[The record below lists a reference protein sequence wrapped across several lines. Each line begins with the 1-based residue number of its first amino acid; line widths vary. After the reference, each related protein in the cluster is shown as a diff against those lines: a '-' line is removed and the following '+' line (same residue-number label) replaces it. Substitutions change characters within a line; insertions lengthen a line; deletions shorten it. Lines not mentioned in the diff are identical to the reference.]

1 VTPFWPLRL
10 VKSQPSD
17 GGIDGMQT
25 KNLDLYGSPP
35 IPWERATSQFEQRE
49 FHGGGGTYWLSTTC
63 ADGRPH
69 AAGVLGVWIDGVL
82 YFASGAR
89 TLKSRNLQ
97 ADSRCVVSAS
107 LADLD
112 VVMEGRAIR
121 VTDRKT
127 LERVS
132 SEFVQRGWP
141 TEVSGDTLTAAW
153 GAPSAPPPWH
163 LYAVS
168 PSVAFGVG
176 TAETTG
182 ATRWSF
188 D

>member
-1 VTPFWPLRL
+1 M
-10 VKSQPSD
+10 D
-17 GGIDGMQT
+17 T
-25 KNLDLYGSPP
+25 KNLDLYGNPP
-35 IPWERATSQFEQRE
+35 IPWERATSQFERRE
-49 FHGGGGTYWLSTTC
+49 FHGGGGTYWLSTIC
-63 ADGRPH
+63 PDGRPH
-69 AAGVLGVWIDGVL
+69 AAGVLGVWIDGAL
-82 YFASGAR
+82 YFASGTR

-107 LADLD
+107 LGDLD
-112 VVMEGRAIR
+112 VSIEGRAIR

-141 TEVSGDTLTAAW
+141 TEVSGDSLTAAW

-163 LYAVS
+163 LYALS
-168 PSVAFGVG
+168 PSVAFGVSTG
-176 TAETTG
+176 ETPG

-188 D
+188 S

>member
-1 VTPFWPLRL
+1 
-10 VKSQPSD
+10 
-17 GGIDGMQT
+17 MET
-25 KNLDLYGSPP
+25 KNLDLYDSQP
-35 IPWERATSQFEQRE
+35 IPWERAASQFEQRE

-63 ADGRPH
+63 PDGRAH
-69 AAGVLGVWIDGVL
+69 AAGVLGVWVDGVL

-97 ADSRCVVSAS
+97 ADSRCAVSAS

-112 VVMEGRAIR
+112 VVIEGSARR
-121 VTDRKT
+121 VTDPGT
-127 LERVS
+127 LERIAG
-132 SEFVQRGWP
+132 EFVRRGWP
-141 TEVSGDTLTAAW
+141 TVVNGDSLTAAW

-163 LYAVS
+163 LYAVT

-176 TAETTG
+176 TAGTPG

-188 D
+188 G